1 MFIVKKKKAIN
12 KYHKFKT
19 SFHIKNTN
27 FLLRSFYCETASS
40 GSYLN
45 YLENFPS
52 YTSGN
57 SVYFII
63 LLIIFTNK
71 FFI

>member
-27 FLLRSFYCETASS
+27 FLLRSFYYEMALN
-40 GSYLN
+40 GSYKW
-45 YLENFPS
+45 
-52 YTSGN
+52 
-57 SVYFII
+57 
-63 LLIIFTNK
+63 K
-71 FFI
+71 FSLFHYSFNNIY